1 MDSAGKIGN
10 ETIYFRCRKEAAV
23 HNERLNSRAGAAELL
38 GISESS
44 LAKHELGITKVV
56 PVDLVDDMAELY
68 GCPELRTNYCKKEC
82 PLGRDLDLATEV
94 APIERVTLGI
104 LQGLSTGKIEQVKH
118 QLVDIAADGVI
129 DGQEV
134 PKMWEIVDY
143 LGKLSKSVAEL
154 QLLCEKQLRDGEAK

>member
-68 GCPELRTNYCKKEC
+68 GRPELRTNYCKKEC

-104 LQGLSTGKIEQVKH
+104 LQGLSTGKIEQVKQ

>member
-68 GCPELRTNYCKKEC
+68 GCPELKK
-82 PLGRDLDLATEV
+82 LAESCRRSTCTFGET
-94 APIERVTLGI
+94 AATTISRPSTTPERRG
-104 LQGLSTGKIEQVKH
+104 TG
-118 QLVDIAADGVI
+118 
-129 DGQEV
+129 V
-134 PKMWEIVDY
+134 PKIPM
-143 LGKLSKSVAEL
+143 KAEV
-154 QLLCEKQLRDGEAK
+154 CKRERD